1 MLKYFKADRG
11 ACIGKADWTDN
22 GNGNFAK
29 VYFRIDTVGFDC
41 YNGNFTNTDDREA
54 FSKEAAEIIKSFGIV
69 ESCGYKQN
77 NEYLHAHPQNI
88 SGIVSKSK
96 IKAIAEAINNSKT
109 MTIRWTD
116 IYEEYAQIS
125 DEDYTKILD
134 SKCEDMKA
142 YIIEKS
148 FTKRTNQYYLVRD
161 IAKAVMEKFKEYR
174 INARE
179 DINNFGLTHK
189 YATDVINQLVND
201 GYLIGIEQNG
211 YDYIRALN
219 KTEQKKKGINYESIL
234 MGGMML

>member
-41 YNGNFTNTDDREA
+41 YNGSFTNTDDREA
-54 FSKEAAEIIKSFGIV
+54 FCKEAAEIIKSFGIV
-69 ESCGYKQN
+69 ESSGYKQN

-116 IYEEYAQIS
+116 VYEEYADIS

-134 SKCEDMKA
+134 SKREDMKA

-161 IAKAVMEKFKEYR
+161 IA
-174 INARE
+174 
-179 DINNFGLTHK
+179 
-189 YATDVINQLVND
+189 
-201 GYLIGIEQNG
+201 
-211 YDYIRALN
+211 
-219 KTEQKKKGINYESIL
+219 
-234 MGGMML
+234 